1 MKKNVGRPPAQP
13 KGQYSTITLRLDAK
27 VKSKLIAD
35 SEAVGMTLTEYLSTL
50 IERN

>member
-1 MKKNVGRPPAQP
+1 MKKNVGRPPSHP
-13 KGQYSTITLRLDAK
+13 KGQYSTITLRLSAR